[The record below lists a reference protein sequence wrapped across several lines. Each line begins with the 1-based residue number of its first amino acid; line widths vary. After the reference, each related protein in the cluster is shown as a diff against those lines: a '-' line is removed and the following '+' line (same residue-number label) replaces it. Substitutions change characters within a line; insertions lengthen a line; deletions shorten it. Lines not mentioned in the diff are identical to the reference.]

1 MNDETVTLKQIYAGW
16 DVYTR
21 YLVEAV
27 APLTPGQLQLR
38 PAANLRNVY
47 EIVTHI
53 IGARAR
59 WFSLVLGE
67 GGETMAALGSWDR
80 PGQPTRNAADLEMGL
95 EQSWNVISGCLS
107 RWTVANLAD
116 TFPNERPDPG
126 ESESFTRQWVIW
138 HLIEHDLHHGG
149 EVFYTL
155 GMNGLPTPDL

>member
-1 MNDETVTLKQIYAGW
+1 MGDEAITLKQIYAGW
-16 DVYTR
+16 DVYNR

-80 PGQPTRNAADLEMGL
+80 PGQPTRNAAELEMGL
-95 EQSWNVISGCLS
+95 EQSWNVISACLG
-107 RWTVANLAD
+107 RWTIANLAD